1 MRGIVIPTGEDES
14 EELYSIIL
22 NDITFD
28 YVIKNEIIEWIDT
41 GKIRNVDTNITESL
55 IFGQEMSNIKF
66 DDQNNAYSIVE
77 IEYEIKGSDISKG
90 DTIYHN
96 EIVPIDNNG
105 YPYDG
110 NYIFQKINT
119 NSDVYGI
126 IKI

>member
-1 MRGIVIPTGEDES
+1 MRGIVIPTGEDEG

-41 GKIRNVDTNITESL
+41 GKIRNVDTNITESV